1 MGELPESRGDLGR
14 RSHLFLAVFFGMK
27 WPVCLESPDRTGSIP
42 MPLAKGWPR
51 LLLPRKGHCSPFPGI
66 KSGFVLLLTN
76 QLQLRGG
83 CTECE
88 MRWERSA
95 DKCDG

>member
-1 MGELPESRGDLGR
+1 MGEQAESRGDLGQ
-14 RSHLFLAVFFGMK
+14 RSRH
-27 WPVCLESPDRTGSIP
+27 
-42 MPLAKGWPR
+42 PLAM
-51 LLLPRKGHCSPFPGI
+51 LLVGDQAAQAACLPGEAQGAAASRNHPSGCSPEKGAAPH
-66 KSGFVLLLTN
+66 SQVLNQDLRWLLAN

-83 CTECE
+83 CAECE

>member
-1 MGELPESRGDLGR
+1 MGELAESKGDSGR
-14 RSHLFLAVFFGMK
+14 RSHLFPGSVF
-27 WPVCLESPDRTGSIP
+27 WDQVPVFLENRDRTGSIP
-42 MPLAKGWPR
+42 MPLAKGSPR
-51 LLLPRKGHCSPFPGI
+51 LLLSRKGHCSPFRGF
-66 KSGFVLLLTN
+66 KSGFMLLLTN